1 MPEIVHNPLIKALID
16 GNICFSE
23 LMTAY
28 GIVIKYADLSS
39 NLYGFVYADPSDT
52 YLLVINNNLNFE
64 TQQKVFL
71 HEINHIIF
79 DMPKKSYFIGLDMQ
93 HSDFEL
99 NADKLAEEIIKDC
112 I

>member
-1 MPEIVHNPLIKALID
+1 MSDNSIIEALLD
-16 GNICFSE
+16 GNICFHE
-23 LMTAY
+23 LMAAY
-28 GIVIKYADLSS
+28 GIVVKYADLSS
-39 NLYGFVYADPSDT
+39 NVHGFVYADPSDT

-79 DMPKKSYFIGLDMQ
+79 DIPKKSYFIGLDMQ
-93 HSDFEL
+93 YSDFEL
-99 NADKLAEEIIKDC
+99 NTDKLVEEILKDC